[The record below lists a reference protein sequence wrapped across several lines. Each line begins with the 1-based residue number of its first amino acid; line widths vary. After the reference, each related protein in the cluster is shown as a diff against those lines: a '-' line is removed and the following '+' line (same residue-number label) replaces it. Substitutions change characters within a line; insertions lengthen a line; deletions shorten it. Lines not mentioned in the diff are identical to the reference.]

1 MTDAATE
8 RPGLLWHSNAGW
20 SPTGYGQ
27 QTGLFAPR
35 LNQHYDVGISAFY
48 GLEGARLNWNGII
61 TYPGMSPDMG
71 NKTLLPH
78 AKAHF
83 GGDVRNGLVV
93 TLLDVW
99 VLNPDVARKMNM
111 ACWVPV
117 DHEPAPPRVTDFFRD
132 SGAVPIAMSKFGQR
146 MLEEFDPLYCPH
158 GIDSTAY
165 KPIEQKKA
173 RELTQLPQDKW
184 LVGMVAANKGN
195 PSRKCFAEALIAFK
209 HLADEHENV
218 GLYLHTEAQGI
229 FSGIDLPQLIRQIGI
244 PGDRVY
250 LSDQERLLFNP
261 VGHDTMA
268 HVYSALDVL
277 LSPSAGE
284 GFGIPVLEANACGVP
299 AIVTDFSAQPEVCGA
314 GWTVGWDPY
323 WTTQS
328 SWQAKPKVPEIVKA
342 LKQAYARSAREVDAM
357 KEQARSHALE
367 YDVDYVM
374 DEHMLPALEEVARRY
389 KAREPKM
396 VKA

>member
-8 RPGLLWHSNAGW
+8 RPHLLWHSNAGW

-27 QTGLFAPR
+27 QTGLFAPK
-35 LNQHYDVGISAFY
+35 LAEHYDIGISAFY
-48 GLEGARLNWNGII
+48 GLEGARLNWNGIM
-61 TYPGMSPDMG
+61 TYPGMAPDMG

-99 VLNPDVARKMNM
+99 VLSPDVARKLNM

-117 DHEPAPPRVTDFFRD
+117 DHEPAPPRVLDFFRD
-132 SGAVPIAMSKFGQR
+132 SGAIPIAMSRFGQQ
-146 MLEEFDPLYCPH
+146 MLDEFDPLYVPH
-158 GIDSTAY
+158 GIDTEVY
-165 KPIEQKKA
+165 RPIDKKKA
-173 RELTQLPQDKW
+173 REITQMPQDKW

-195 PSRKCFAEALIAFK
+195 PSRKCFAEALLAFK
-209 HLADEHENV
+209 QLADSNPDV
-218 GLYLHTEAQGI
+218 GIYLHTEAQGI
-229 FSGIDLPQLIRQIGI
+229 FNGIDLPQLIREIGI

-261 VGHDTMA
+261 VGHETMA
-268 HVYSALDVL
+268 HVYSSLDCL

-299 AIVTDFSAQPEVCGA
+299 AIVTDFSAQAEVCGS
-314 GWTVGWDPY
+314 GWKVGYEPY

-328 SWQAKPKVPEIVKA
+328 SWQAHPKVDEIAQA
-342 LKQAYARSAREVDAM
+342 LKECHARQDNRVKVMADEARE
-357 KEQARSHALE
+357 HGLE
-367 YDVDYVM
+367 YDADLVM
-374 DEHMLPALEEVARRY
+374 ERYMLPALEEVATRY
-389 KAREPKM
+389 QAREPKL

>member
-8 RPGLLWHSNAGW
+8 RPHLLWHSNAGW

-27 QTGLFAPR
+27 QTGLFAPK
-35 LNQHYDVGISAFY
+35 LAEHYDIGISAFY

-61 TYPGMSPDMG
+61 TYPGMQPDMG

-83 GGDVRNGLVV
+83 GGDVRNGMVV

-99 VLNPDVARKMNM
+99 VMSPDMARKLDM

-117 DHEPAPPRVTDFFRD
+117 DHQPAPPRVLDFFRD
-132 SGAVPIAMSKFGQR
+132 SGAIPIAMSRFGQK

-158 GIDSTAY
+158 GIDTTVY
-165 KPIEQKKA
+165 KPIDKKKA
-173 RELTQLPQDKW
+173 REVTQMPQDRW

-195 PSRKCFAEALIAFK
+195 PSRKCFAEALLAFK
-209 HLADEHENV
+209 QIADKHEDA
-218 GLYLHTEAQGI
+218 GLYLHTEAQGM
-229 FSGIDLPQLIRQIGI
+229 FNGVDLPSLIREIGI

-261 VGHDTMA
+261 VGHETMA
-268 HVYSALDVL
+268 HVYSSLDVL

-314 GWTVGWDPY
+314 GWKVGYEPY

-328 SWQAKPKVPEIVKA
+328 SWQAHPKVSDIAKA
-342 LKQAYARSAREVDAM
+342 LNEAYARPSREVEAM
-357 KEQARSHALE
+357 AEQARAHALE

-374 DEHMLPALEEVARRY
+374 QKHMLPALEACAKRFAAR
-389 KAREPKM
+389 KPSIVQA
-396 VKA
+396 

>member
-8 RPGLLWHSNAGW
+8 RPKLLWHSNAGW

-35 LNQHYDVGISAFY
+35 IAEHYDIGISAFY

-61 TYPGMSPDMG
+61 TYPGMQPDMG

-99 VLNPDVARKMNM
+99 VMAPEMARKLNM

-117 DHEPAPPRVTDFFRD
+117 DHEPAPPRVLDFFRD
-132 SGAVPIAMSKFGQR
+132 SGAIPIAMSRFGQK
-146 MLEEFDPLYCPH
+146 MLEEFDPLYVPH
-158 GIDSTAY
+158 GIDTTVY
-165 KPIEQKKA
+165 KPIDKKKA
-173 RELTQLPQDKW
+173 REITQMPQDKW

-195 PSRKCFAEALIAFK
+195 PSRKCFAEALMAFK
-209 HLADEHENV
+209 HIADKHEDA

-229 FSGIDLPQLIRQIGI
+229 FNGVDLPRLIREIGI

-261 VGHDTMA
+261 VGHETMA
-268 HVYSALDVL
+268 HVYSSLDVL

-314 GWTVGWDPY
+314 GWKVGYAPY

-328 SWQAKPKVPEIVKA
+328 SWQAHPKVADIAKA
-342 LKQAYARSAREVDAM
+342 LDEAYSRPAREVDAM
-357 KEQARSHALE
+357 AEQARAHALE

-374 DEHMLPALEEVARRY
+374 EDYMLPALKTCAERF
-389 KAREPKM
+389 KAREPSL

>member
-1 MTDAATE
+1 MGETKT
-8 RPGLLWHSNAGW
+8 RMLWHSNAGW

-35 LNQHYDVGISAFY
+35 LAEHYDIGISAFY

-61 TYPGMSPDMG
+61 TYPGMQPDMG

-83 GGDVRNGLVV
+83 EGDVRSGLVI

-99 VLNPDVARKMNM
+99 VLDPAVARKLNM

-117 DHEPAPPRVTDFFRD
+117 DHEPAPPRVLEFFRD
-132 SGAVPIAMSKFGQR
+132 SGAIPIAMSKFGAR
-146 MLEEFDPLYCPH
+146 MLEEFDPLYVPH
-158 GIDSTAY
+158 GIDTDAY
-165 KPIEQKKA
+165 KPIDQKKA

-195 PSRKCFAEALIAFK
+195 PSRKCFAEAFMAFK
-209 HLADEHENV
+209 RFHDLNPDAA
-218 GLYLHTEAQGI
+218 LYLHTEAQGM
-229 FSGIDLPQLIRQIGI
+229 FNGVDLPALLREVGI
-244 PGDRVY
+244 PGEAVY
-250 LSDQERLLFNP
+250 LADQERLLFNP
-261 VGHDTMA
+261 VGHETMG

-299 AIVTDFSAQPEVCGA
+299 AIVTDFSAQAEVCGS
-314 GWTVGWDPY
+314 GYKVGWEPY

-328 SWQAKPKVPEIVKA
+328 SWQAHPHVADIVDA
-342 LKQAYARSAREVDAM
+342 LKACHRRTDREVEQMA
-357 KEQARSHALE
+357 KQARDHALE
-367 YDVDYVM
+367 YDVDHVM
-374 DEHMLPALEEVARRY
+374 EHQMLPALAEVERRY
-389 KAREPKM
+389 AAKEPKL
-396 VKA
+396 VAA

>member
-1 MTDAATE
+1 M
-8 RPGLLWHSNAGW
+8 
-20 SPTGYGQ
+20 
-27 QTGLFAPR
+27 FAHR
-35 LNQHYDVGISAFY
+35 LAEHFNLGISAFY

-117 DHEPAPPRVTDFFRD
+117 DHEPAPPRVTDFFRE
-132 SGAVPIAMSKFGQR
+132 SGAIPIAMSKFGQR
-146 MLEEFDPLYCPH
+146 MLEEFDPLYVPH
-158 GIDSTAY
+158 GIDTEAY
-165 KPIEQKKA
+165 RPIDKAEA
-173 RELTQLPQDKW
+173 RELTHLPQDKW

-195 PSRKCFAEALIAFK
+195 PSRKCFAEAFMAFK
-209 HLADEHENV
+209 RFHDICPDA
-218 GLYLHTEAQGI
+218 GLYLHTEAQGM
-229 FSGIDLPQLIRQIGI
+229 FNGVDLPRLIKEVGI
-244 PGDRVY
+244 PGDAVY
-250 LSDQERLLFNP
+250 LADQERLLFNP

-268 HVYSALDVL
+268 HVYSSLDVL

-299 AIVTDFSAQPEVCGA
+299 AIVTDFSAQAEVCGS
-314 GWTVGWDPY
+314 GWKVGYAPY

-328 SWQAKPKVPEIVKA
+328 SWQAHPKVDDIVDA
-342 LKQAYARSAREVDAM
+342 LKAAHRREGRQIAQM
-357 KEQARSHALE
+357 AEQAREHGLQ
-367 YDVDYVM
+367 YDADLVM
-374 DEHMLPALEEVARRY
+374 DEYMLPALAEVADRY
-389 KAREPKM
+389 KAREPSL